1 MGSRPVRGRAGALS
15 PAADASSDQAD
26 RNPHAD
32 DAARTH
38 RDLLS
43 SRPGRRRRRPARRR
57 GPTPRTA
64 GRTDAEP
71 TAGRP
76 EAVGPSEAGRLAGNR
91 IAPAAA
97 GPAVVSTIVDRPRVV
112 GSAVLHR
119 AVGNPAAGRG
129 DPGHHRRHRHRWAG
143 PRGAARHHSDCRRR
157 PNADSPRGCPHD
169 AREQDDSAGPH
180 QRARPFRGRR
190 PRADSRRARNRRH
203 RGRRRRGTDASVY
216 RRRDRQPG
224 RAG

>member
-1 MGSRPVRGRAGALS
+1 MGSRPVRGYPGALS

-32 DAARTH
+32 DAARTR
-38 RDLLS
+38 RDLLP

-76 EAVGPSEAGRLAGNR
+76 EAVGPWSEAGRIAEDR

-97 GPAVVSTIVDRPRVV
+97 GPAVESTTVDRHRV
-112 GSAVLHR
+112 GDSAVPRR
-119 AVGNPAAGRG
+119 AVGNPAADRG
-129 DPGHHRRHRHRWAG
+129 DHRRHRHRWAG

-169 AREQDDSAGPH
+169 AREQVDSAGPN
-180 QRARPFRGRR
+180 QRARPFRGRK
-190 PRADSRRARNRRH
+190 PRADSRRTRNRRH
-203 RGRRRRGTDASVY
+203 RGCRRRGTDASVH
-216 RRRDRQPG
+216 RRRDRRPS
-224 RAG
+224 RAR